1 MRNTFVSLRLCCA
14 VTLLCT
20 SGRFMKGPSCL
31 RFGLLI
37 VKPHGDGV
45 GLGFWSFPIA
55 LQDGVGV

>member
-1 MRNTFVSLRLCCA
+1 
-14 VTLLCT
+14 
-20 SGRFMKGPSCL
+20 MKAPSFL

-55 LQDGVGV
+55 LRDGVGVWNTVMKLLFYLT